1 MADQENR
8 PNEENFIPEYAS
20 DYDPAFE
27 EDYEYDMPE
36 PEGFVPDYP
45 EAGAAVSRRVL
56 PADRNA
62 ERSVIASMMMDPDA
76 ITDVSGILTKEDF
89 FDRQYAVMFEA
100 IVSLHDEGRSVDDI
114 ILAERLRSMG
124 APEILYQN
132 SFLGELL
139 ASTQTS
145 VYAVEYARI
154 IKEKS
159 LLREMIRVTDDI
171 SRKCYDAQGPA
182 GAILEN
188 AEEDVFRLVQK
199 KNGSKDI
206 TPMDKIVVDVIGEIE
221 KAARND
227 GRINGI
233 STGFID
239 IDRKLTGLHG
249 GELILVGARPSM
261 GKTAFVLNIA
271 LHVLKYEEVP
281 TAIFSLEMSKESL
294 VTRLLAMDAK
304 VDAQNIRT
312 GQLSEKEWDSLIE
325 STETISRVP
334 LFIDD
339 NSNITVSE
347 LRSKCRKLKQTENIG
362 LIIVDYLQ
370 LMNDSGQRRE
380 SRQQFISDVSRAF
393 KGIAR
398 ELNVPFIA
406 LAQLNRAVDSR
417 PDHKPVL
424 ADLRESGSIEQD
436 ADVVMFIYRDD
447 YYNKEDS
454 KKPGVADINI
464 AKQRNGSVGPV
475 ELLWQAQYT
484 KFQNMEK

>member
-1 MADQENR
+1 
-8 PNEENFIPEYAS
+8 
-20 DYDPAFE
+20 
-27 EDYEYDMPE
+27 
-36 PEGFVPDYP
+36 
-45 EAGAAVSRRVL
+45 
-56 PADRNA
+56 
-62 ERSVIASMMMDPDA
+62 
-76 ITDVSGILTKEDF
+76 
-89 FDRQYAVMFEA
+89 
-100 IVSLHDEGRSVDDI
+100 
-114 ILAERLRSMG
+114 
-124 APEILYQN
+124 
-132 SFLGELL
+132 
-139 ASTQTS
+139 
-145 VYAVEYARI
+145 
-154 IKEKS
+154 
-159 LLREMIRVTDDI
+159 
-171 SRKCYDAQGPA
+171 
-182 GAILEN
+182 
-188 AEEDVFRLVQK
+188 
-199 KNGSKDI
+199 
-206 TPMDKIVVDVIGEIE
+206 MDKIVVDVIGEIE

>member
-1 MADQENR
+1 
-8 PNEENFIPEYAS
+8 
-20 DYDPAFE
+20 
-27 EDYEYDMPE
+27 
-36 PEGFVPDYP
+36 
-45 EAGAAVSRRVL
+45 
-56 PADRNA
+56 
-62 ERSVIASMMMDPDA
+62 
-76 ITDVSGILTKEDF
+76 
-89 FDRQYAVMFEA
+89 
-100 IVSLHDEGRSVDDI
+100 
-114 ILAERLRSMG
+114 
-124 APEILYQN
+124 
-132 SFLGELL
+132 
-139 ASTQTS
+139 
-145 VYAVEYARI
+145 
-154 IKEKS
+154 
-159 LLREMIRVTDDI
+159 
-171 SRKCYDAQGPA
+171 
-182 GAILEN
+182 
-188 AEEDVFRLVQK
+188 
-199 KNGSKDI
+199 
-206 TPMDKIVVDVIGEIE
+206 
-221 KAARND
+221 
-227 GRINGI
+227 
-233 STGFID
+233 
-239 IDRKLTGLHG
+239 
-249 GELILVGARPSM
+249 M